1 MPNTIIREID
11 KTSPGTETT
20 QQHAVFIPGFSSKQ
34 GVTPGTVKLCR
45 TITELESEFGDQ
57 PYLFTANQ
65 DITYGNQSAVFE
77 GFKEGTPDISYLM
90 AKDLISKGIYVY
102 YDAVNVPGNNVS
114 SMLTLNDSSSESSE
128 KVTIDTTVFGSS
140 SLTAIV
146 TQKFESAGDSG
157 AVSIDLGTLSLPE
170 KQTFTFPAT
179 EKNTAGFGNSD
190 YYGFK
195 LTAKK
200 AASSNPIS
208 GTYVLDTHDSEEPE
222 FSTGHY
228 TEFTISEVGTYTITL
243 SWNGLATS
251 SIYGEP
257 ARKIDL
263 ILENAKTYVSDFV
276 KALPDEFEKLQ
287 DTEEFDIQYATTG
300 GYPAFEY
307 AADKDV
313 LQKLVRVV
321 ATRGDCTLLV
331 DAINDAGRTL
341 ITNSE
346 KKLVN
351 VYDSF
356 KSYVENNIVT
366 ITKDKRNEDGWTY
379 APLFYPGGKYNLIN
393 AYKDSNEKIIS
404 QAIMPASFSYLVNFA
419 NALINY
425 PEWYAIAGAARGKLT
440 GTGFISSVVDVPYMT
455 ANSWQ
460 PKDAVAINPICRVNP
475 YGKLIWGNRTG
486 CDNSA
491 NNSSGGD
498 HGSEGGLIATSFL
511 NVRVLSNMVKRLARK
526 AANALMFEPN
536 SDVLWINFKA
546 QLIPTLDQM
555 LSGEGLRRYELV
567 REDTTEKAT
576 LKCKIILYPIEA
588 VEFFDITVELA
599 DIGSATTSVT
609 IV

>member
-45 TITELESEFGDQ
+45 NIAELESEFGDQ
-57 PYLFTANQ
+57 PYIFLADQ
-65 DITYGNQSAVFE
+65 DATYNNQSNVFA
-77 GFKEGTPDISYLM
+77 GFKRGTPDISYLM

-102 YDAVNVPGNNVS
+102 YDAVVVPAAAA
-114 SMLTLNDSSSESSE
+114 E
-128 KVTIDTTVFGSS
+128 
-140 SLTAIV
+140 
-146 TQKFESAGDSG
+146 
-157 AVSIDLGTLSLPE
+157 
-170 KQTFTFPAT
+170 AT
-179 EKNTAGFGNSD
+179 N
-190 YYGFK
+190 
-195 LTAKK
+195 
-200 AASSNPIS
+200 
-208 GTYVLDTHDSEEPE
+208 
-222 FSTGHY
+222 
-228 TEFTISEVGTYTITL
+228 
-243 SWNGLATS
+243 
-251 SIYGEP
+251 
-257 ARKIDL
+257 
-263 ILENAKTYVSDFV
+263 YVSDFV
-276 KALPDEFEKLQ
+276 KALPAEFEKLK

-300 GYPAFEY
+300 GYPAFEFK
-307 AADKDV
+307 ADGTILK
-313 LQKLVRVV
+313 KLVTTV
-321 ATRGDCTLLV
+321 ASRGDCVLLV
-331 DAINDAGRTL
+331 DAINDAGRSISAET
-341 ITNSE
+341 T
-346 KKLVN
+346 
-351 VYDSF
+351 VYESF
-356 KSYVENNIVT
+356 KTYVENNSVQ
-366 ITKDKRNEDGWTY
+366 ITNDKRHEDGWTY
-379 APLFYPGGKYNLIN
+379 APMFYPGGKYNLIN
-393 AYKDSNEKIIS
+393 AYKDSDEKIIS
-404 QAIMPASFSYLVNFA
+404 QATMPASFSYLVNFA

-455 ANSWQ
+455 ANNWQ
-460 PKDAVAINPICRVNP
+460 PKTSVAINPICRVNP

>member
-45 TITELESEFGDQ
+45 TIAELESEFGDQ
-57 PYLFTANQ
+57 PYMFLADQSARYANQ
-65 DITYGNQSAVFE
+65 SNVFS
-77 GFKEGTPDISYLM
+77 GFKKGTPDISYLM
-90 AKDLISKGIYVY
+90 AKDLISRGIYVY
-102 YDAVNVPGNNVS
+102 YDAVSVPEAAVEAAN
-114 SMLTLNDSSSESSE
+114 L
-128 KVTIDTTVFGSS
+128 IDDF
-140 SLTAIV
+140 
-146 TQKFESAGDSG
+146 
-157 AVSIDLGTLSLPE
+157 LGKLS
-170 KQTFTFPAT
+170 T
-179 EKNTAGFGNSD
+179 
-190 YYGFK
+190 
-195 LTAKK
+195 
-200 AASSNPIS
+200 
-208 GTYVLDTHDSEEPE
+208 
-222 FSTGHY
+222 
-228 TEFTISEVGTYTITL
+228 
-243 SWNGLATS
+243 
-251 SIYGEP
+251 
-257 ARKIDL
+257 
-263 ILENAKTYVSDFV
+263 
-276 KALPDEFEKLQ
+276 EFEKLK

-300 GYPAFEY
+300 GYPVFEY
-307 AADKDV
+307 SADKTI
-313 LQKLVRVV
+313 LKNLVTTV
-321 ATRGDCTLLV
+321 ATRGDCVLLV
-331 DAINDAGRTL
+331 DAINDTGRSVSTG
-341 ITNSE
+341 ITVYQSFKTYVETNS
-346 KKLVN
+346 VQ
-351 VYDSF
+351 
-356 KSYVENNIVT
+356 
-366 ITKDKRNEDGWTY
+366 ITDDKRHEDGWTY
-379 APLFYPGGKYNLIN
+379 APLFYPGGEYNLIN
-393 AYKDSNEKIIS
+393 AYKDSTGKIVS
-404 QAIMPASFSYLVNFA
+404 QATMPASFSYLVNFA

>member
-45 TITELESEFGDQ
+45 TIAELESEFGDQ
-57 PYLFTANQ
+57 PYIFLANQ
-65 DITYGNQSAVFE
+65 AVSYDNQSDVFT
-77 GFKEGTPDISYLM
+77 GFKKNSPDISYLM
-90 AKDLISKGIYVY
+90 AKELISRGLYVY
-102 YDAVNVPGNNVS
+102 YDAVVVP
-114 SMLTLNDSSSESSE
+114 
-128 KVTIDTTVFGSS
+128 
-140 SLTAIV
+140 
-146 TQKFESAGDSG
+146 
-157 AVSIDLGTLSLPE
+157 
-170 KQTFTFPAT
+170 PA
-179 EKNTAGFGNSD
+179 
-190 YYGFK
+190 
-195 LTAKK
+195 
-200 AASSNPIS
+200 AA
-208 GTYVLDTHDSEEPE
+208 E
-222 FSTGHY
+222 
-228 TEFTISEVGTYTITL
+228 
-243 SWNGLATS
+243 AT
-251 SIYGEP
+251 
-257 ARKIDL
+257 
-263 ILENAKTYVSDFV
+263 NFVSDFIE
-276 KALPDEFEKLQ
+276 ALPDEFEKLK

-300 GYPAFEY
+300 GYPAFEFKTE
-307 AADKDV
+307 ADILK
-313 LQKLVRVV
+313 KLVTIVS
-321 ATRGDCTLLV
+321 TRGDCVLLV
-331 DAINDAGRTL
+331 DAINDAGRSISTKTT
-341 ITNSE
+341 I
-346 KKLVN
+346 
-351 VYDSF
+351 YQSF
-356 KSYVENNIVT
+356 KTYVEGNIIQITDNN
-366 ITKDKRNEDGWTY
+366 RHEDGWTY

-393 AYKDSNEKIIS
+393 AYKDSDQGVIS

-546 QLIPTLDQM
+546 QLIPILDQM